1 MPIKHVDTHSLHQYV
16 IVEQLVPNHGV
27 KTAAIKRLSKR
38 FWNLA
43 AEICSHAPRVWARS
57 VTECGYDPENHSFMD
72 PILPN
77 RRCNAETGKG

>member
-16 IVEQLVPNHGV
+16 IVEQLDPNHGV
-27 KTAAIKRLSKR
+27 KTAAIMRLSKR
-38 FWNLA
+38 FWSLA